1 MNPNSGEGA
10 SQPGFEQP
18 LKPESRPDGGE
29 LKSGNA
35 LERTAPVEGGAARQ
49 QPAVASQAQALALP
63 ADQSQPTTDDSAA
76 PAAHHL
82 SDNTAKEGDIIE
94 KVWIDKAKAIVAQTR
109 NDPFVQKKQMS
120 LAKADY
126 IQKRFNKTIP
136 VDDTAAK

>member
-1 MNPNSGEGA
+1 MNPNSGEGVP
-10 SQPGFEQP
+10 QPGFEQQV
-18 LKPESRPDGGE
+18 KPESKPDNGE
-29 LKSGNA
+29 LQSDNA

-49 QPAVASQAQALALP
+49 QPAVLSQAQALALP
-63 ADQSQPTTDDSAA
+63 ADQTQPTTDDSTV
-76 PAAHHL
+76 PAAHQL
-82 SDNTAKEGDIIE
+82 SDNTARDGDVIE

-109 NDPFVQKKQMS
+109 NDPFVQKKEMS

>member
-1 MNPNSGEGA
+1 MNPNSGEGVPQA
-10 SQPGFEQP
+10 GFEQAP
-18 LKPESRPDGGE
+18 KPETKPDSGE
-29 LKSGNA
+29 LKSDNA

-49 QPAVASQAQALALP
+49 QPSISSQAQALALP
-63 ADQSQPTTDDSAA
+63 ADQTQPTTDDPVTPVAIQPS
-76 PAAHHL
+76 
-82 SDNTAKEGDIIE
+82 NTTAKDGDIIE

-109 NDPFVQKKQMS
+109 DDPFVQKKEMS